1 MADPLRIQELRH
13 RVQKDPAS
21 LAFAQLGEEYRRA
34 GQHEQAVQVCYA
46 GLALHP
52 GYLSARVTLG
62 RALLQLGRLDD
73 AQLELHT
80 VLVTAPD
87 NLAAVRSLAEVF
99 QRRGESATALS
110 YYQQALGLAGHDVDL
125 QRTIAALERDL
136 AQGISM
142 PPEAPRS
149 APPVPRPSLLRP
161 GPIEEPLTGPLPG
174 RAGSIALPDASPLP
188 LPLRERAR
196 PTGVDPLDD
205 LERQHA
211 SRTIAALEQWLNAL
225 NGPGAERHS

>member
-1 MADPLRIQELRH
+1 MQSSRIEDLRR
-13 RVQKDPAS
+13 RVEKDPAS
-21 LAFAQLGEEYRRA
+21 LAFAQLAEEYRRA
-34 GQHEQAVQVCYA
+34 GQNEEAVQVCSA
-46 GLALHP
+46 GLDLHP

-62 RALLQLGRLDD
+62 RALLAVGRLDD

-80 VLVTAPD
+80 VLVSAPD

-125 QRTIAALERDL
+125 QRTIGALERDL
-136 AQGISM
+136 AQGIGM
-142 PPEAPRS
+142 PPEVPRS
-149 APPVPRPSLLRP
+149 APLAPRPSPQPP
-161 GPIEEPLTGPLPG
+161 GAIEEPLTGPLPG

-196 PTGVDPLDD
+196 PAGLNPLDD
-205 LERQHA
+205 SERQHA
-211 SRTIAALEQWLNAL
+211 IRTLSALEQWLIAL